1 MAQQTIEAHRPGAE
15 IYTGDDLCRQKA
27 IDLLEELNLPRGLL
41 PIENVEEI
49 GINRQT
55 GFVWLRQKKALNY
68 TFRKAGRLVSYG
80 AEVTGFVE
88 DRRMRRVTGVKSR
101 EMLVWIPLGE
111 FFVNPKDSTNHLQD
125 ARGTLEDLPGLGLR
139 ARGAGKPEIN
149 CVVQDFKIYTGDDLC
164 RQKAIDLLEEL
175 NLPRGLPHRERRGDR
190 HQPSDRLRVTGFVE
204 DRRMR
209 RVTGV
214 KSREMLIWIP
224 LGEFFVNP
232 KDTTKITF
240 RTPAGLSKT
249 YPASAFE
256 LEEQGNQRLLA

>member
-1 MAQQTIEAHRPGAE
+1 MGGCAFAAVVADPAVHPWIRDYCLVHNCLGCLSAHSRVAHAGVPVDHRTLNNRLPRRQHRLLHRSAPPVTPPQNHVPPMAQQTIEAHRPGAE

-68 TFRKAGRLVSYG
+68 PFRKAGRLVSYG
-80 AEVTGFVE
+80 AE
-88 DRRMRRVTGVKSR
+88 
-101 EMLVWIPLGE
+101 
-111 FFVNPKDSTNHLQD
+111 
-125 ARGTLEDLPGLGLR
+125 
-139 ARGAGKPEIN
+139 
-149 CVVQDFKIYTGDDLC
+149 
-164 RQKAIDLLEEL
+164 
-175 NLPRGLPHRERRGDR
+175 
-190 HQPSDRLRVTGFVE
+190 VTGFVE

-256 LEEQGNQRLLA
+256 LEEQGNQRLLT

>member
-101 EMLVWIPLGE
+101 EML
-111 FFVNPKDSTNHLQD
+111 
-125 ARGTLEDLPGLGLR
+125 
-139 ARGAGKPEIN
+139 
-149 CVVQDFKIYTGDDLC
+149 
-164 RQKAIDLLEEL
+164 
-175 NLPRGLPHRERRGDR
+175 
-190 HQPSDRLRVTGFVE
+190 
-204 DRRMR
+204 
-209 RVTGV
+209 
-214 KSREMLIWIP
+214 IWIP

-256 LEEQGNQRLLA
+256 LEEQGNQRLTA